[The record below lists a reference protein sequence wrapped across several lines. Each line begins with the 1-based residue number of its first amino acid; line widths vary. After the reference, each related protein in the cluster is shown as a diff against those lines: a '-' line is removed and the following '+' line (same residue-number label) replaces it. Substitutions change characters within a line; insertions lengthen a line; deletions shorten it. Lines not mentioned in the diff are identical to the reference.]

1 MKTYIAYTRV
11 STAKQG
17 LGIEAQQ
24 SIIEQFA
31 ANEGASIEAWFSEKE
46 SGKEYISHRIELQ
59 RALAMCKEMGATL
72 IVAKVDRLT
81 RDLEDGAHICKNY
94 SVEFCDHPHMTSLEQ
109 GIFFGMAQQE
119 RQFISQRT
127 KQALQALKEKGV
139 KLGRPGATWT
149 MEQTMN
155 SAKVRHEA
163 ALDNIANRRAYA
175 FAIKCRGSLRSI
187 AAELNGAGFRTSR
200 GKLYVAKTVRDLIR
214 LYQTM

>member
-24 SIIEQFA
+24 TIIEQFA
-31 ANEGASIEAWFSEKE
+31 ANEGSTIVSWFSEKE

-59 RALAMCKEMGATL
+59 KALAICKATGATL

-119 RQFISQRT
+119 RQYISQRT
-127 KQALQALKEKGV
+127 KQALQALKAKGV
-139 KLGRPGATWT
+139 QLGKPNATWT
-149 MEQTMN
+149 EEQRAMAADALH
-155 SAKVRHEA
+155 SAAIE
-163 ALDNIANRRAYA
+163 DEANRRAFA
-175 FAIKCRGSLRSI
+175 FASKCSGSLRAI
-187 AAELNGAGFRTSR
+187 AAELNSAGFRTSR
-200 GKLYVAKTVRDLIR
+200 GKLFAAQSVKNLIS
-214 LYQTM
+214 LYQ